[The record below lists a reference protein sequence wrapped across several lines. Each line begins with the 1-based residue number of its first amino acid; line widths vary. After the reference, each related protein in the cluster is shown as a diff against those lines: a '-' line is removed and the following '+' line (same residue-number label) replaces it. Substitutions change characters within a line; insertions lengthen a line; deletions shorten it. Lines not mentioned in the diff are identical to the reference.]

1 MPSSSLKRSRAWEA
15 QGARKSALTHFLESS
30 WSVMPLK
37 SSWEAP
43 GRLGGQSAAIR
54 FFFFLCFGLAPPDKL
69 RKLLG
74 VLDHLIRKLARSHMK
89 NGARNRAYRGRY
101 RTRDC
106 AEAGSGMSVWLTDS
120 RSIGAAGLEFGVGL
134 VGNLGMDPCSHPYVI
149 HYLLRAHVHDCH
161 VLPAH
166 NLKKPT

>member
-1 MPSSSLKRSRAWEA
+1 
-15 QGARKSALTHFLESS
+15 
-30 WSVMPLK
+30 MPLGG
-37 SSWEAP
+37 SWEAP

-54 FFFFLCFGLAPPDKL
+54 FFCVLASPPPHPPNKPS
-69 RKLLG
+69 KLLG

-89 NGARNRAYRGRY
+89 NGARYRAYRGRY

-106 AEAGSGMSVWLTDS
+106 AEAGSGMSLWLKDS

-149 HYLLRAHVHDCH
+149 HYLLRAHIYDCH
-161 VLPAH
+161 VLRAH
-166 NLKKPT
+166 NLKKTT